1 MKQLNGA
8 AVIQSRAK
16 TQNRSQEEL
25 IEVEGVVFCG
35 KQAAVVK
42 GLIDRIS
49 ESEYQRF
56 YGEPLDVKCKY

>member
-1 MKQLNGA
+1 MTRNRTKP
-8 AVIQSRAK
+8 
-16 TQNRSQEEL
+16 QNQSQEEL

-56 YGEPLDVKCKY
+56 YGEPLDVKCRY